1 MKKNRKKLAALVLS
15 LGLVLSMAACGD
27 TAEDGEPTG
36 GSVPRNESS
45 TPAPEA
51 GNDGTQ
57 GSEAGDNAGDNV
69 GDSVEIS
76 GEIEDFL
83 AGYTLVKPDEDL
95 NDFGWEFRRLVNTGW
110 NFAGGI
116 IDGVEMG
123 EEDIRASLEL
133 WGGRLCIIFES
144 NGETVYMLQGGGMLT
159 GSVSLA
165 EDGYLMNLVF
175 QNEES
180 QLSYIGALAV
190 VEDVPV
196 LLLFSDTSAQ
206 NVLFFTYISEK

>member
-1 MKKNRKKLAALVLS
+1 MKKNRKKLAAWVLS

-27 TAEDGEPTG
+27 AAEDDEPTG
-36 GSVPRNESS
+36 GNVPKNESS

-57 GSEAGDNAGDNV
+57 GSEAGDNTGDNV
-69 GDSVEIS
+69 EIS
-76 GEIEDFL
+76 KEIENFL
-83 AGYTLVKPDEDL
+83 AGYTLVKPDGDL
-95 NDFGWEFRRLVNTGW
+95 TEFDWEFKRLPNTGW

-116 IDGVEMG
+116 LDGVEMG
-123 EEDIRASLEL
+123 EADIRASLEL
-133 WGGRLCIIFES
+133 WGGRLCIIFED
-144 NGETVYMLQGGGMLT
+144 NGETVDMLQGGGMVT

-175 QNEES
+175 QSEES

-190 VEDVPV
+190 VENVPV

-206 NVLFFTYISEK
+206 NVLFFTHISEK